1 MNKIVVSLIA
11 LILILSCKRNPEK
24 LSISFTSDK
33 IEINDN
39 LKGILKQFMNENP
52 CKNCINQLYIDKI
65 EPYKTVITI
74 QQIPYDLSGSKALT
88 PAPLLFIK
96 VDSSTFFLYS
106 GMEKYFNVKHGNID
120 TIGIKVGSKYSRW
133 TIVDTKDSIMVN
145 KNGNLPFFPFPSE

>member
-1 MNKIVVSLIA
+1 MKKFVASLIA
-11 LILILSCKRNPEK
+11 IILILSCKRIPEK
-24 LSISFTSDK
+24 LNISFTSDK

-65 EPYKTVITI
+65 EPYKTVITL
-74 QQIPYDLSGSKALT
+74 QQIPYDLSGYKDLN

-106 GMEKYFNVKHGNID
+106 GIEKYFNVKHENID
-120 TIGIKVGSKYSRW
+120 TIGKKIGNKYSRW
-133 TIVDTKDSIMVN
+133 TIVDTKDSIMIN